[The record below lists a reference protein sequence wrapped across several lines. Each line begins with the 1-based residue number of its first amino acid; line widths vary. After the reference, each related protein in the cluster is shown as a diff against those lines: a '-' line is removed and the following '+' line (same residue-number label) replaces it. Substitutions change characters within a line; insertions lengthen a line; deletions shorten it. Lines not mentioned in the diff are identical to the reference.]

1 MTPEEARRREEARNN
16 RQMQWRLAR
25 EARREPTPA
34 EKALWE
40 RVRAHRCGGLSIRRQ
55 TLVGPFRLDFY
66 CPAKKLVIEVDGG
79 IHQEPEVA
87 RRDRDRQ
94 QALEH
99 DFGFRFLRLTNDV
112 VLRRPDEAVAAILA
126 AARASEDMSEDVE
139 DAE

>member
-1 MTPEEARRREEARNN
+1 MSKKSHMSPEEARRWEESQKH
-16 RQMQWRLAR
+16 RQMQWRLAH

-55 TLVGPFRLDFY
+55 TLVGPYRLDFY
-66 CPAKKLVIEVDGG
+66 CPAKKLVIEVDGS
-79 IHQEPEVA
+79 IHQEPEVVC
-87 RRDRDRQ
+87 RDRDRQ

-99 DFGFRFLRLTNDV
+99 DFGLRFLRLTNDA
-112 VLRRPDEAVAAILA
+112 VLQRPDEALAAILA
-126 AARASEDMSEDVE
+126 AAGAFE